1 GAPQS
6 GKSTLLRSLI
16 SAFSLTHTPTDVQFY
31 CIDLGGGTL
40 GTLDALPHVGGISG
54 RRDPERARRTVR
66 QVASLL
72 DERERRFQE
81 LGIDSAQAMRV
92 MRAAGAGADGALADV
107 FLCIDNWPALR
118 QELDDLEEAVHA
130 IAPRG
135 LGYGVPPI
143 LTAGRWV
150 GIPGAPLGGRGARLR
165 VRA

>member
-1 GAPQS
+1 DAAPRVHQVWLAPLEPAVSLAQLLGSLVSLTGRGLVAAGWPGTGSLTVPLGVLDRPADQRRDGLSAHFSRARGRPAAVGAPQS

-81 LGIDSAQAMRV
+81 LG
-92 MRAAGAGADGALADV
+92 
-107 FLCIDNWPALR
+107 
-118 QELDDLEEAVHA
+118 
-130 IAPRG
+130 
-135 LGYGVPPI
+135 
-143 LTAGRWV
+143 
-150 GIPGAPLGGRGARLR
+150 
-165 VRA
+165 